1 MRAVNLLPR
10 EETKGRRLPP
20 LPVLV
25 ACGGVVVVAAFI
37 AVSFLSAASTVQ
49 DRRQA
54 LADARAT
61 LAAVPQPA
69 APPAVASKLPQERS
83 ARVGALATVLGG
95 RIAFDRLMREI
106 SQVVPNDVWLQS
118 LTASAPAETTTP
130 EVTTATEA
138 DGFSLQGYTYSQE
151 GVARFLARLEVVPDL
166 VDVTLG
172 SSTAA
177 TVGGRDVVQFDIT
190 ASVRK
195 PGAAS

>member
-10 EETKGRRLPP
+10 EETQGRRMPP

-25 ACGGVVVVAAFI
+25 ACGGLVVVAAFV

-49 DRRQA
+49 DRKQA
-54 LADARAT
+54 LVDAQAT
-61 LAAVPQPA
+61 LAALPQPA
-69 APPAVASKLPQERS
+69 APPAVVSKLPQERA
-83 ARVGALATVLGG
+83 ARVGALASVLDG
-95 RIAFDRLMREI
+95 RIAFDRLLREI

-118 LTASAPAETTTP
+118 LTASVPEAPATP
-130 EVTTATEA
+130 DATST
-138 DGFSLQGYTYSQE
+138 DSFSLQGYTYSQE

-177 TVGGRDVVQFDIT
+177 TISGRDVVQFDIT
-190 ASVRK
+190 AAVRK
-195 PGAAS
+195 PGGAS